1 MLATS
6 LILSGCDGKKNIV
19 LNGERENFLKLSPKL
34 IASSKIKPHFS
45 GNERVNSSWPD
56 HKGLTLSYMPKL
68 AEKPN
73 ELWSISAGES
83 QTREQRTLQAPVVQD
98 KALYILDA
106 AGMLTAYQLDFSKS
120 NDPSKNPSSQ
130 LMNSPKQTWRFETLT
145 EEMKAHSIGSGFFT
159 IHNNMIYITTSVGE
173 LIALN
178 TKDGSVA
185 WRKAGYPPFRSAP
198 CIFGDKLI
206 ALSANNEVNT
216 VKLSNGEKLWT
227 HTGVTEAT
235 QLMQAA
241 TPIEASNTVIVA
253 YSSGEIYALNGT
265 TGHTLWSDTLT
276 PVARIDT
283 VTGMPHISANPLI
296 DDNHVYVISHGGK
309 AVALNLTTG
318 SRIWEKDVSGSIN
331 PTLYGDFIYLISN
344 ENELVCLHKKT
355 GDVAW
360 ITILDHD
367 KNDGRRVCA
376 GFVLAGN
383 QIIIN
388 TNLGEILFFDIN
400 TGKRKQAI
408 KNKSAFSLSPA
419 IAYETLILIDEDANL
434 YGYA

>member
-34 IASSKIKPHFS
+34 IATSKIKPHFS
-45 GNERVNSSWPD
+45 GNELVNLSWPD
-56 HKGLTLSYMPKL
+56 HKGLTLSFMPKL

-73 ELWSISAGES
+73 TLWSISAGS
-83 QTREQRTLQAPVVQD
+83 PQTREQRTLQAPVVQD
-98 KALYILDA
+98 NTLYILDSS
-106 AGMLTAYQLDFSKS
+106 GVLTAYQLDFSKS
-120 NDPSKNPSSQ
+120 SDQPQKSNIQ

-145 EEMKAHSIGSGFFT
+145 EDMKAQSIGSGFFT
-159 IHNNMIYITTSVGE
+159 FHRNMIYITTSVGE

-178 TKDGSVA
+178 AKDGSLV
-185 WRKAGYPPFRSAP
+185 WRKSGYPPFRTAP

-265 TGHTLWSDTLT
+265 TGHVLWSDTLT

-283 VTGMPHISANPLI
+283 VTGMPHISANPLL
-296 DDNHVYVISHGGK
+296 DDNHVYVVSHGGK
-309 AVALNLTTG
+309 TAALNFITG
-318 SRIWEKDVSGSIN
+318 ARIWEKDVGGSIN
-331 PTLYGDFIYLISN
+331 PILYGDFMYLISN

-360 ITILDHD
+360 ITLLDHD
-367 KNDGRRVCA
+367 KNENRRVCA
-376 GFVLAGN
+376 GLILAGN

-400 TGKRKQAI
+400 TGKQKQAI
-408 KNKSAFSLSPA
+408 KNKSSFSLSPT
-419 IAYETLILIDEDANL
+419 IAHETLILIDEDANL